1 LANDPPLILA
11 DEPTGNLDEEN
22 AATIMA
28 PLYTLC
34 KERGKTLLLVTHA
47 RGSLRPDETVSSFVP
62 DHWLA
67 CAMAFCAKSKPRG
80 RHNIL

>member
-28 PLYTLC
+28 LFYTSC

-47 RGSLRPDETVSSFVP
+47 RGSLQPDETVFELRAGSLARLRNGVLRKIETSRVP
-62 DHWLA
+62 
-67 CAMAFCAKSKPRG
+67 
-80 RHNIL
+80 